1 MTAKAAYVLG
11 IRQDARDYRQL
22 AREIK
27 NAFRREYFSDRGEL
41 TVRTQTAMVLA
52 LYFGLAPKNSRKK
65 IAGELKKNIR
75 DHGMH
80 LTTGFVGTCYLCLV
94 LSECGMDQE
103 AYSLLLQEEYPGW
116 LYEVNMGAT
125 TVWERWNSILPDGH
139 ISDTGMNSL
148 NHYAYGVIAEWMYR
162 CMCGLNPVE
171 KNPGFRRA
179 VIAPK
184 PDRRLRFA
192 RCSYDSASGLYESGW
207 EWKKEGILFQIRVPF
222 DAKARFILPYSGK
235 KAYLN
240 GRRNP
245 SLERTGKLLLE
256 PGYYEIFLSAGR
268 R

>member
-1 MTAKAAYVLG
+1 
-11 IRQDARDYRQL
+11 
-22 AREIK
+22 
-27 NAFRREYFSDRGEL
+27 
-41 TVRTQTAMVLA
+41 
-52 LYFGLAPKNSRKK
+52 
-65 IAGELKKNIR
+65 
-75 DHGMH
+75 
-80 LTTGFVGTCYLCLV
+80 
-94 LSECGMDQE
+94 
-103 AYSLLLQEEYPGW
+103 
-116 LYEVNMGAT
+116 
-125 TVWERWNSILPDGH
+125 
-139 ISDTGMNSL
+139 
-148 NHYAYGVIAEWMYR
+148 MYR

-222 DAKARFILPYSGK
+222 DAKARFILPYSGQ

-240 GRRNP
+240 GRRNS

-256 PGYYEIFLSAGR
+256 PGYYEIFLFAGR